1 MPDGAVGELLLAG
14 WLGLLCSVSPC
25 PLAGN
30 VAAVGFLSRRVG
42 SPWRVLTYG
51 ALFALGRSLAYVLVG
66 VVLLAGQMAVPS
78 VALWLQKYMNLLL
91 GPLLV
96 LVSMS
101 LLGLLRGVL
110 VPLSGGGD
118 GGGRRRLLE
127 RLAEGGWLGSLML
140 GMVLALT
147 FCPTS
152 AALFFGQLVPRMM
165 SSPGRSVALGMS
177 FGVMSGLPVLASAVA
192 LVFFAGRLGRM
203 LGCLAAVEVWM
214 RRMTGWLF
222 LALGVWLT
230 CRVTL
235 GL

>member
-1 MPDGAVGELLLAG
+1 MPGGAVGELVLAG

-30 VAAVGFLSRRVG
+30 VAAVGFLSRRVCG
-42 SPWRVLTYG
+42 PWRVLAYG

-66 VVLLAGQMAVPS
+66 VVLLAGMAAAPT
-78 VALWLQKYMNLLL
+78 VALMLQKYMNLLL

-96 LVSMS
+96 VVSMS
-101 LLGLLRGVL
+101 LLGLLRGV
-110 VPLSGGGD
+110 PEPSAGGGD
-118 GGGRRRLLE
+118 GGGRRRLVE
-127 RLAEGGWLGSLML
+127 RLASGGWMGALLL
-140 GMVLALT
+140 GMVLALS

-152 AALFFGQLVPRMM
+152 AALFFGELLPLMV

-177 FGVMSGLPVLASAVA
+177 FGVMSGLPVLVCAVA
-192 LVFFAGRLGRM
+192 LAFFAGRLGRAF
-203 LGCLAAVEVWM
+203 GCLAAVEVWL
-214 RRMTGWLF
+214 RRVTGWLF
-222 LALGVWLT
+222 LGLGVWLT